1 MEETFWRQKASAKH
15 FNEGDRNTKYFHALV
30 NKKKSLNFIN
40 KVKDENGNWIE
51 EDMLHDSVIR
61 YFTNMLDKKTDIIP
75 MVNSHLIENTI
86 SDEDNLS
93 LTVAPTENEIYLAV
107 MSINANSTVG
117 TEGYT
122 SIFFQKCW
130 HIIKNDLIA
139 AVVDFFEGNSM
150 PRFFTSTAIVLIPKK
165 DNPEHWSD
173 FRPISLCSFFN
184 KLTSKIIARR
194 LGSLLPNIISPNQS
208 SFVKGRLIS
217 DNILLTQ
224 ELVHDLNLKTRGGNL
239 LLKLDICKAFD
250 NLSWDFLYDILALFG
265 FLKLFIKII
274 KNSIENVWFSVI
286 LNGNSNGFFHSFQ
299 GIRQGDPL
307 SPSLFIIAME
317 YFSRSINALFENY
330 PSMYYRSKKGL
341 PISHLSFADDF
352 IIFANG
358 SYNHVKRFKNF
369 LDLFSLE
376 SGLSFNTSKCAFF
389 TSKWITRTNINRIIA
404 YTRFEHNSLP
414 FKYLGAP
421 IFRGL
426 KKSHLFDEIIK
437 KIQGK
442 ISSWEYHFLSY
453 GGRLSILKSTLNSMA
468 FHLLQV
474 IKPNISTF
482 RRLERILNKFFW
494 GSRENIHRMHW
505 STLIKLCGPL
515 NEGGLG
521 CKNIEDSIT
530 AYSFKLW
537 WNLRKNESL
546 WARFMNFKYCKDKHV
561 SCCSYK
567 QGDSAIWKRMC
578 AIKHNMEPLISW
590 GLNSGNSF
598 FWQDRWLGKESLDNL
613 LSTSSVSIEKVNK
626 FFSKEG
632 WNMNTILN
640 LVPAEIGNKIKDTS
654 FDTNLED

>member
-1 MEETFWRQKASAKH
+1 MDEFANIVNDCALVDIGFTGSNYTWNNNRLWLKLKRLKQSLNWWNKHHVKNIFANIKELEERVCYLENLLSSDPLVTKELNDTKEKLIKFLDMEETFWRQKASTKH
-15 FNEGDRNTKYFHALV
+15 LNDGDRNTKYFHALV

-40 KVKDENGNWIE
+40 KVNDEN
-51 EDMLHDSVIR
+51 
-61 YFTNMLDKKTDIIP
+61 
-75 MVNSHLIENTI
+75 
-86 SDEDNLS
+86 
-93 LTVAPTENEIYLAV
+93 
-107 MSINANSTVG
+107 
-117 TEGYT
+117 
-122 SIFFQKCW
+122 
-130 HIIKNDLIA
+130 
-139 AVVDFFEGNSM
+139 GNSM

-208 SFVKGRLIS
+208 AFVKGRLIS

-224 ELVHDLNLKTRGGNL
+224 ELVHDLNLKTIGGNL

-265 FLKLFIKII
+265 FSKFFIKII
-274 KNSIENVWFSVI
+274 KKSIENVWFSVI

-307 SPSLFIIAME
+307 SPSLFIISME

-330 PSMYYRSKKGL
+330 PSMYYISKKGL

-352 IIFANG
+352 IIFVNG
-358 SYNHVKRFKNF
+358 SYNYVKRFKNF

-389 TSKWITRTNINRIIA
+389 TSQWITITNINRIIA

-442 ISSWEYHFLSY
+442 ISSWEYYFLSY
-453 GGRLSILKSTLNSMA
+453 GGRLTILKSTLNSMA

-474 IKPNISTF
+474 IKPNISTV
-482 RRLERILNKFFW
+482 RRLERILNKFFC

-505 STLIKLCGPL
+505 STWIKLCGPL
-515 NEGGLG
+515 NE
-521 CKNIEDSIT
+521 
-530 AYSFKLW
+530 
-537 WNLRKNESL
+537 
-546 WARFMNFKYCKDKHV
+546 
-561 SCCSYK
+561 
-567 QGDSAIWKRMC
+567 
-578 AIKHNMEPLISW
+578 
-590 GLNSGNSF
+590 
-598 FWQDRWLGKESLDNL
+598 
-613 LSTSSVSIEKVNK
+613 
-626 FFSKEG
+626 
-632 WNMNTILN
+632 
-640 LVPAEIGNKIKDTS
+640 
-654 FDTNLED
+654 